1 LDHTK
6 TRAILKDRGAAR
18 ARSGHPWV
26 YRSDVAEA
34 GGEVGDV
41 VPVFGRKGNLLGH
54 AFYNLGSE
62 ITLRIATRRD
72 EPVDET
78 WFRARI
84 EEALSSRDSFEID
97 GDAYRLLHAEA
108 DGIPGLVVDRYG
120 DYLVLQVGS
129 AAVEKRLDWIVGA
142 LADLVS
148 PRGLLLRGDSAART
162 EEGLDSAVRVLYGEF
177 PSSSSFAK
185 APYATGRA
193 SGAGRR
199 PVASWTSG
207 KTTSPQDATP
217 GAGSS
222 TPSPTP
228 VGSPCTRR
236 GAPKPSKPWTRADP
250 PSKRHAPTLN

>member
-1 LDHTK
+1 LDRTK
-6 TRAILKDRGAAR
+6 TRAVLKDRGAAR

-54 AFYNLGSE
+54 AFYNPGSE

-148 PRGLLLRGDSAART
+148 PRGLLLRGDSAARR
-162 EEGLDSAVRVLYGEF
+162 EEGLGSMVLVLYGEVPEF
-177 PSSSSFAK
+177 VVVREGSVR
-185 APYATGRA
+185 YRA
-193 SGAGRR
+193 DLWSGQKT
-199 PVASWTSG
+199 VASWTSG

-250 PSKRHAPTLN
+250 PSKRRAPTLN